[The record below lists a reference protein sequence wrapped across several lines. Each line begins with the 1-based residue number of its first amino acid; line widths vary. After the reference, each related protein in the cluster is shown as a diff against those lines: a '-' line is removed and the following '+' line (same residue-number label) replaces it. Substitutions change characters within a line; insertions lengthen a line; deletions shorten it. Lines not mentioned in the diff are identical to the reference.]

1 MTSIKSV
8 GGRVSSVV
16 LDPAIIAVMSASLIA
31 PFFVPRINGVLD
43 SVPILRDHKSL
54 ASLIAGIIVF
64 GVAKMPRIPTFLSA
78 VIVGIAGA
86 FTLSG
91 GGFESSEVLSV
102 ALRCN
107 DSRSES
113 GVQDVQVAG
122 LSVNKSGAFS
132 LETAVPENVM
142 WGQSDYNPCTAGVYT
157 VVVNGGFGSRATA
170 VVVVTAA
177 K

>member
-1 MTSIKSV
+1 MASDV
-8 GGRVSSVV
+8 GKIGARVSSVV

-86 FTLSG
+86 F
-91 GGFESSEVLSV
+91 VL
-102 ALRCN
+102 
-107 DSRSES
+107 
-113 GVQDVQVAG
+113 
-122 LSVNKSGAFS
+122 
-132 LETAVPENVM
+132 TAVLPLYTQVTNRGV
-142 WGQSDYNPCTAGVYT
+142 GQ
-157 VVVNGGFGSRATA
+157 
-170 VVVVTAA
+170 
-177 K
+177 

>member
-1 MTSIKSV
+1 MVSV
-8 GGRVSSVV
+8 KGIGGRVSSVV

-86 FTLSG
+86 F
-91 GGFESSEVLSV
+91 VL
-102 ALRCN
+102 
-107 DSRSES
+107 
-113 GVQDVQVAG
+113 
-122 LSVNKSGAFS
+122 
-132 LETAVPENVM
+132 TAVLPLYTQVTNRGV
-142 WGQSDYNPCTAGVYT
+142 GQ
-157 VVVNGGFGSRATA
+157 
-170 VVVVTAA
+170 
-177 K
+177 